1 MFHPIKYFLQASMI
15 LLLYVAWNKY
25 NVVIT
30 IIIQHLYSAMKSEDT
45 EALGDARLRQ
55 VIKAMGEF

>member
-1 MFHPIKYFLQASMI
+1 MI